1 MGYLVTLISIW
12 AMGCRYRYR
21 YGMSIS
27 IWNMGYGIWDMGYG
41 ISIWSSW
48 ISIRDICSLC
58 LADDARHVIGCNGGQ
73 GESLVPS
80 HTRGSLSLSLSLA
93 LYQRM
98 PFNSRNEG
106 TTFVPMRW
114 RAISAR
120 PYRQGGGAEVKGDVP
135 FALNPPPT
143 HNSGGKFAKLASPRG
158 NFANGPL

>member
-1 MGYLVTLISIW
+1 
-12 AMGCRYRYR
+12 
-21 YGMSIS
+21 
-27 IWNMGYGIWDMGYG
+27 MGYG

-106 TTFVPMRW
+106 TKFVPMTW

-135 FALNPPPT
+135 FALNPRRHRIPGVNSPNWLRRGATLPT
-143 HNSGGKFAKLASPRG
+143 VHCKPTFLS
-158 NFANGPL
+158 